1 MRLLI
6 REPST
11 TSLAGGSIGYLEPV
25 AALLVSVVGRSMVL
39 LLLLVLVLVLV
50 LRNRGHVKWQ
60 ASKQLSERSP
70 HALTPPLSKT
80 RRPGPKRGLS
90 NASTSVR
97 RKTQTM
103 HHDCQR

>member
-1 MRLLI
+1 M
-6 REPST
+6 
-11 TSLAGGSIGYLEPV
+11 GYLEAV

-39 LLLLVLVLVLV
+39 LLLLVLVLVL
-50 LRNRGHVKWQ
+50 RNHGHVKWQ

-80 RRPGPKRGLS
+80 RRPGPKWGLS